1 MSLKIDADLNRFK
14 DIIRNKVKH
23 NLGKYISSENLIGQQ
38 GNKKVKIP
46 LTNIDLPRFVYGT
59 RGFGGTGMGPGD
71 IGDPFGPG
79 QGKPG
84 QGDEAGEEEGEHD
97 FSAEFTP
104 EELAQIVMEHLNL
117 PRLEP
122 KGKGSVSSEKSK
134 YNRVSHVGNEGLR
147 HFKRTY
153 KEALKR
159 QISTGTYNPDDPKV
173 IPVKSDYRYKTY
185 STQEKPEINAVIIYM
200 MDVSGSMGDEQKFM
214 VESEVFWIDL
224 ILKQSYKDIESVYI
238 IHDSG
243 AREVSREEFFK
254 VSTSGGTHI
263 SSAYELC
270 AKTME
275 ERYPF
280 SEYNVY
286 PFHFSDGD
294 NYSQNDN
301 DSAARIL
308 NERILPNCN
317 VFSYGQVKSAGGSGE
332 FINFLKASFQDN
344 DKMTLC
350 PIDSRADIL
359 DSIKTFFEKGK

>member
-14 DIIRNKVKH
+14 DIIKNKVKH
-23 NLGKYISSENLIGQQ
+23 NLGKFISSENLIGQQ

-46 LTNIDLPRFVYGT
+46 LTNIDIPHFVYGG
-59 RGFGGTGMGPGD
+59 RNGGTGMGPGD
-71 IGDPFGPG
+71 VGDPFGPG
-79 QGKPG
+79 QNKPG
-84 QGDEAGEEEGEHD
+84 EGDAGDGEGDHD

-104 EELAQIVMEHLNL
+104 DELAQIIIEHLSL
-117 PRLEP
+117 PNLEP
-122 KGKGSVSSEKSK
+122 KSKGSVNSEKNK
-134 YNRVSHVGNEGLR
+134 YNRVSNVGNDGLR

-159 QISTGTYNPDDPKV
+159 QISTGTYDPENPIVVP
-173 IPVKSDYRYKTY
+173 IKSDFRYKTY
-185 STQEKPEINAVIIYM
+185 STKETPEINAVIMYM
-200 MDVSGSMGDEQKFM
+200 MDVSGSMGEEQKFI

-224 ILKQSYKDIESVYI
+224 ILKHIYKDIESVFI

-243 AREVSREEFFK
+243 AREVTREDFFK
-254 VSTSGGTHI
+254 VSTAGGTHI

-270 AKTME
+270 ANIMA

-294 NYSQNDN
+294 NYSQSDN
-301 DSAARIL
+301 ASAGQIL
-308 NERILPNCN
+308 TERIFPNCN
-317 VFSYGQVKSAGGSGE
+317 VFSYGQVKSVGGSGE
-332 FINFLKASFQDN
+332 FINFLKANFKNN
-344 DKMTLC
+344 DKLTLSE
-350 PIDSRADIL
+350 IDSRTDIL